1 MENPFKEILH
11 QEALPETLKDKI
23 MNDISF
29 IKLSI
34 DVADLFA
41 IKYPT
46 VAGDLFTMTEK
57 KSEKNKKN

>member
-41 IKYPT
+41 VKYPT
-46 VAGDLFTMTEK
+46 IVGELFTT
-57 KSEKNKKN
+57 SEKNSKKK

>member
-1 MENPFKEILH
+1 MGNPFKEILH

-34 DVADLFA
+34 DIVDLFA
-41 IKYPT
+41 VKHPT
-46 VAGDLFTMTEK
+46 VVGDLFTMTEK
-57 KSEKNKKN
+57 KSKKSKK

>member
-41 IKYPT
+41 VKYPT
-46 VAGDLFTMTEK
+46 IAGELFTMNEK
-57 KSEKNKKN
+57 KSKKNKK

>member
-34 DVADLFA
+34 DVADLFVV
-41 IKYPT
+41 KYPT
-46 VAGDLFTMTEK
+46 IAGELFTMTEK
-57 KSEKNKKN
+57 KSKKSKK

>member
-41 IKYPT
+41 VKYPT
-46 VAGDLFTMTEK
+46 IVGELFTMTEK
-57 KSEKNKKN
+57 KSKKSKK

>member
-41 IKYPT
+41 VKYPT
-46 VAGDLFTMTEK
+46 VAGELFTMTGM
-57 KSEKNKKN
+57 KSNKNKK